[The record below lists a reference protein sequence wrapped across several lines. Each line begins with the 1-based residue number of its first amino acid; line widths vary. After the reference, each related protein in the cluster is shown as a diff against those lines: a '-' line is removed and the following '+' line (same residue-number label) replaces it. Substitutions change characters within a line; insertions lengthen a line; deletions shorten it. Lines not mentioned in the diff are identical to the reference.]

1 MGNFASGRVLPA
13 KKGGAAIHLYYNENA
28 WIEGR
33 AEDQLQQ
40 VACLEGVRAVAAF
53 PDLHPGKYGPV
64 GCAVLSDK
72 LHPQLVGSDIGCGM
86 ALYALDLPL
95 RRWKPDKMAA
105 KLRCL
110 AEPNGWDVSGDL
122 LQSGLPGD
130 LFAGALG
137 TIGTGNHFCEVQRV
151 VQADPESGLKKDQLC
166 LLVHSGSRG
175 LGHQFLQDVL
185 ADGLVAYDP
194 ASEEGRAWLE
204 RHDQAAIWARLN
216 RQIIAER
223 AAHAL
228 RCNLTPI
235 SDCAHNLV
243 TQKQGAWLHRKGAAQ
258 LQDLVPLAGTRATE
272 SFLLKPGAGGG
283 TALNSCAHGAG
294 RRYDRASMH
303 GRVSKAKSSLEA
315 LRRPTANGR
324 VICED
329 KAMLI
334 EEAPQAYK
342 SAADVANDLARF
354 DVANV
359 VATLAPLMTFKHA
372 KTGGRH
378 D

>member
-40 VACLEGVRAVAAF
+40 VACLEDVRAVAAF

-110 AEPNGWDVSGDL
+110 AEPHDWDLTEGFEHYDL
-122 LQSGLPGD
+122 TGD
-130 LFAGALG
+130 LFLEALG

-151 VQADPESGLKKDQLC
+151 VQTDAESGLTKDQLC
-166 LLVHSGSRG
+166 LLVHTGSRG
-175 LGHQFLQDVL
+175 LGHQLLQEVL

-194 ASEEGRAWLE
+194 ASAEGQAWLE
-204 RHDQAAIWARLN
+204 RHDQAVTWAWLN
-216 RQIIAER
+216 RMVIAQR
-223 AAHAL
+223 AASAL
-228 RCNLTPI
+228 RCNLTLI
-235 SDCAHNLV
+235 SDCPHNLV
-243 TQKQGAWLHRKGAAQ
+243 TQELGAWLHRKGAAQ
-258 LQDLVPLAGTRATE
+258 LQDLVPLAGTRATD
-272 SFLLKPGAGGG
+272 SFLLKPGAGGNA
-283 TALNSCAHGAG
+283 ALNSCAHGAG

-354 DVANV
+354 DVAHV

>member
-1 MGNFASGRVLPA
+1 MGNSALGRVLSA
-13 KKGGAAIHLYYNENA
+13 GKGAAAIYLYYNENA

-40 VACLEGVRAVAAF
+40 VAALEGVRAVAAF

-64 GCAVLSDK
+64 GCAVLADK

-105 KLRCL
+105 KLRVL
-110 AEPNGWDVSGDL
+110 AEPHDWDLTEDFEHYDLTGDL
-122 LQSGLPGD
+122 CLD
-130 LFAGALG
+130 ALG

-151 VQADPESGLKKDQLC
+151 VRADPESRLKKDQLC

-175 LGHQFLQDVL
+175 LGHQLLQEVL

-194 ASEEGRAWLE
+194 ASKDGQAWLA
-204 RHDQAAIWARLN
+204 RHDQAVAWARLN

-228 RCNLTPI
+228 RCDLTLI
-235 SDCAHNLV
+235 SDCTHNLV
-243 TQKQGAWLHRKGAAQ
+243 TQEQGAWLHRKGAAQ

-272 SFLLKPGAGGG
+272 SYLLKPGVMGAE
-283 TALNSCAHGAG
+283 ALNSCAHGAG

-303 GRVSKAKSSLEA
+303 GRMSKAKSSLEA
-315 LRRPTANGR
+315 LRRPTANAR

-342 SAADVANDLARF
+342 SATDVVQDLARF
-354 DVANV
+354 DVAHP

-378 D
+378 A